1 MDNIYVIGGVKE
13 MSSRVTVEVI
23 CPSGEVK
30 KFSMTP
36 KMWEGYHLTSADAVS
51 ADVFHMIRADSERC
65 EAVTKALR
73 ALTASTL
80 SYGALNAKLKQS
92 GFSEDAVRAAV
103 AIVRKRGL
111 INEEADAADIAEKM
125 ARSKGRGPAR
135 IKAELQKKGYSS
147 SVASAAAGSVP
158 QEIYEEA
165 LRKSLHSKCK
175 GRVPEDKAERDRL
188 TASLVRLGFSTGMI
202 FSAMNELS
210 WDE

>member
-1 MDNIYVIGGVKE
+1 MDKTYVIGGVKE
-13 MSSRVTVEVI
+13 LPSRVTIEVI
-23 CPSGEVK
+23 CPSGDVK
-30 KFSMTP
+30 KLSMTP
-36 KMWEGYHLTSADAVS
+36 KMWEGYHLASADTVS
-51 ADVFHMIRADSERC
+51 ADIYRMLTADSERC

-111 INEEADAADIAEKM
+111 IDEESDASAIAEKM
-125 ARSKGRGPAR
+125 ARTKGRGPAR

-147 SVASAAAGSVP
+147 SVASTAAYSVP

-165 LRKSLHSKCK
+165 LKKSLHAKCK
-175 GRVPEDKAERDRL
+175 GRVPEDKAERDKL
-188 TASLVRLGFSTGMI
+188 TASLVRLGFSPSVI
-202 FSAMNELS
+202 FSAME
-210 WDE
+210 EAEE